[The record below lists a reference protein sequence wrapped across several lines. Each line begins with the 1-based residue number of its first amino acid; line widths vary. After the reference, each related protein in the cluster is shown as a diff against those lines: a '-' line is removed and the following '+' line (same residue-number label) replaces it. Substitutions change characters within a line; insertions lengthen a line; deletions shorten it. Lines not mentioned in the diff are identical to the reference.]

1 MRNKVRIDNFLS
13 KVNIKHLLLHIWKI
27 CDDSNIDK
35 VEKSI
40 LDNISQIRN
49 YWIDYSDLRFSQ
61 VLVNLGY
68 LPNMSGFWYYYEE
81 NDILKDQGYKPREY
95 VYWGS
100 IFDSNG
106 NRLPQT
112 KYSLIKDLTI
122 DHLQKLV
129 SGGWLRNEEITK
141 IVEDELKIK
150 LRLEKLK
157 KINNL

>member
-27 CDDSNIDK
+27 CDDSNIDE

-40 LDNISQIRN
+40 LNNISQIRD

-61 VLVNLGY
+61 ILVNLGY